1 MVNRGRMKDLFTA
14 LFNHCSITPEEALS
28 NVKKHQD
35 IVYLA
40 RLSLRSGLNVVHH
53 FVQVGGTLFAPEK
66 ESGFIQG
73 LDKETASAMTP
84 VTETL
89 FASPHADTYQVATR
103 EAIINCSSIDK
114 IEALQDSTTQ
124 TFCARN
130 FVPIPPFFLIR
141 PIVSAIAANKGDAKK
156 VILLDVISAIKEFN
170 TLHGQ
175 DELYTEKAATR
186 CRPFSSLV
194 AQIQSSRAQGN
205 LLEPFKILEND
216 HLAKEDRDPFHHR

>member
-14 LFNHCSITPEEALS
+14 FNHSITPEEALS

-40 RLSLRSGLNVVHH
+40 RLSLRSGRNVVHH

-73 LDKETASAMTP
+73 LDKETAASAMTP
-84 VTETL
+84 DTETL

-103 EAIINCSSIDK
+103 EAIMNCTSIDK

>member
-14 LFNHCSITPEEALS
+14 FNHSITPEEALS

-40 RLSLRSGLNVVHH
+40 RLSLRSGRNVVHH

-89 FASPHADTYQVATR
+89 FASPHADMYQVATR
-103 EAIINCSSIDK
+103 EAIINCTSIDK

-141 PIVSAIAANKGDAKK
+141 PIVSAIAANKGGDAKK
-156 VILLDVISAIKEFN
+156 VILLNVISAIKEFN

>member
-84 VTETL
+84 DTETL

-156 VILLDVISAIKEFN
+156 VILLNVISAIKEFN

-216 HLAKEDRDPFHHR
+216 HLAKEDRDLFHHR

>member
-1 MVNRGRMKDLFTA
+1 
-14 LFNHCSITPEEALS
+14 LS

-40 RLSLRSGLNVVHH
+40 RLSLRSGRNVVHH

-84 VTETL
+84 DTETL

-103 EAIINCSSIDK
+103 ESIMNCTSIDK